1 MTDFHKDLL
10 AVNGESLS
18 QKHSSLAA
26 ITALNKRGVEHFLQ
40 QDIPTRKTEAWK
52 YTSLYSFINDPEG
65 YGRLATTF
73 NSEGL
78 ESLTTVP
85 TLEALRVVFVN
96 GQFSAELSSDAFSS
110 TESSS
115 KERTANVVRFSEAN
129 DAQQAII
136 ADNLDT
142 AIEQEKHVFAALN
155 SATVNDGILV
165 HVGKNEHLKTN
176 IQITHITT
184 PQEKP
189 FTVAARLLIV
199 LDTGAQATV
208 VEHFVSDEDEQ
219 NCFVNAITEV
229 KVGANARLNH
239 YRLQLMQEGSI
250 QIGGVHI
257 DLDRDANY
265 DSFQLGLGA
274 KIVRNDINL
283 NHNVGGSHCELKGV
297 YLPQNKQ
304 LIDFHSNMEH
314 KVAHCTTNEVF
325 RGIMADKSKA
335 VFNGRIHIHPDA
347 QKTLAELSNKNLL
360 LSDDAT
366 INTKP
371 ELEIYADDVRCA
383 HGATIAQ
390 LDEQAR
396 FYLQSRG
403 ISAAEADV
411 MLSFGFINELLENL
425 ELDAIRDLIRPILA
439 QRFGRDE
446 ELMKHI
452 G

>member
-1 MTDFHKDLL
+1 MTDFHNGLL
-10 AVNGESLS
+10 SANDTHSKES
-18 QKHSSLAA
+18 SSLPA
-26 ITALNKRGVEHFLQ
+26 IAGLNKSGAENFLAQ
-40 QDIPTRKTEAWK
+40 EIPTRKTEAWK
-52 YTSLYSFINDPEG
+52 FTSLYNLTSNEEG
-65 YGRLATTF
+65 YGRLAETHGAA
-73 NSEGL
+73 GL
-78 ESLTTVP
+78 DGLATIP
-85 TLEALRVVFVN
+85 ALGAQRLVFVN
-96 GQFSAELSSDAFSS
+96 GQYSEELSSN
-110 TESSS
+110 TTH
-115 KERTANVVRFSEAN
+115 KNVVRFSQAN
-129 DAQQAII
+129 DAQQSII
-136 ADNLDT
+136 ADNLGT
-142 AIEQEKHVFAALN
+142 AIEQEKHIFAALN
-155 SATVNDGILV
+155 NAITTDGVLV
-165 HVGKNEHLKTN
+165 HIGKNEQLKTN

-184 PQEKP
+184 PQAKA
-189 FTVAARLLIV
+189 FTVPTRLLIV
-199 LDTGAQATV
+199 LETGAQATV
-208 VEHFVSDEDEQ
+208 VEHFASNDDEQ
-219 NCFVNAITEV
+219 NCFINAITEA

-239 YRLQLMQEGSI
+239 YRLQLVQEGSI
-250 QIGGVHI
+250 QIGGIHV

-274 KIVRNDINL
+274 KIVRNDINV
-283 NHNVGGSHCELKGV
+283 NHNVGGSHCELVGV

-304 LIDFHSNMEH
+304 LIDFHSNIEH
-314 KVAHCTTNEVF
+314 KVAQCTTKEVF

-360 LSDDAT
+360 LSNDAT

-396 FYLQSRG
+396 FYLRSRG

-425 ELDAIRDLIRPILA
+425 ELDAIRNLIRPVLA

>member
-10 AVNGESLS
+10 AVNNTERDLFSVLNTSGSESF
-18 QKHSSLAA
+18 
-26 ITALNKRGVEHFLQ
+26 VQ
-40 QDIPTRKTEAWK
+40 QEIPTRKNEAWK
-52 YTSLYSFINDPEG
+52 FTSLYSFTSNEEG
-65 YGRLATTF
+65 YGRLAENCDAKGLDGITTIPEL
-73 NSEGL
+73 NAQRL
-78 ESLTTVP
+78 
-85 TLEALRVVFVN
+85 VFVN
-96 GQFSAELSSDAFSS
+96 GQYSNELSSN
-110 TESSS
+110 ESLS
-115 KERTANVVRFSEAN
+115 NVVRFSQAN
-129 DAQQAII
+129 EVQHAII
-136 ADNLDT
+136 ADNLGT
-142 AIEQEKHVFAALN
+142 AIEQEKHIFAALN
-155 SATVNDGILV
+155 NAITNDGVLV
-165 HVGKNEHLKTN
+165 HVGKNEQLKTN

-184 PQEKP
+184 AQAKP
-189 FTVAARLLIV
+189 FTVPARLLIV
-199 LDTGAQATV
+199 LDTGAEATV
-208 VEHFVSDEDEQ
+208 VEHFASNDDEQ
-219 NCFVNAITEV
+219 NCFVNAITEA
-229 KVGANARLNH
+229 KIGANARLNH

-250 QIGGVHI
+250 QIGGVHV
-257 DLDRDANY
+257 DLGRDANY

-274 KIVRNDINL
+274 KIVRNDINV
-283 NHNVGGSHCELKGV
+283 NHNMGGSHCELVGV

-304 LIDFHSNMEH
+304 LIDFHSNIEH
-314 KVAHCTTNEVF
+314 KVANCTTNEVF

-347 QKTLAELSNKNLL
+347 QKTLAQLSNKNLL
-360 LSDDAT
+360 LSNDAT

-396 FYLQSRG
+396 FYLRSRG

-425 ELDAIRDLIRPILA
+425 KLDAVRNLVRPLLA

-452 G
+452 S

>member
-1 MTDFHKDLL
+1 MTDFHKGLL
-10 AVNGESLS
+10 AVNDEARTKEKASLS
-18 QKHSSLAA
+18 A
-26 ITALNKRGVEHFLQ
+26 IATLNKSGKESYLQ

-52 YTSLYSFINDPEG
+52 YTSLYNFTNNPDG
-65 YGRLATTF
+65 YGRLAETF

-78 ESLTTVP
+78 DSITTIP
-85 TLEALRVVFVN
+85 ALNAQRVVFVN
-96 GQFSAELSSDAFSS
+96 GQYSAELSSK
-110 TESSS
+110 ESL
-115 KERTANVVRFSEAN
+115 ANVVRFSEAN
-129 DAQQAII
+129 EAQQAVI

-155 SATVNDGILV
+155 SATVTDGILV
-165 HVGKNEHLKTN
+165 HVGKNENLKTN

-184 PQEKP
+184 AQAKP
-189 FTVAARLLIV
+189 FTVTGRLLIV

-208 VEHFVSDEDEQ
+208 VEHFVSTEDEQ
-219 NCFVNAITEV
+219 NCFVNAITEA

-265 DSFQLGLGA
+265 ESFQLGLGA

-314 KVAHCTTNEVF
+314 KVANCTTNEVF

-390 LDEQAR
+390 LDDQAR

-439 QRFGRDE
+439 LRFGRDE

>member
-1 MTDFHKDLL
+1 MTDFHKGLL
-10 AVNGESLS
+10 AVNDDTHSKENSSLS
-18 QKHSSLAA
+18 A
-26 ITALNKRGVEHFLQ
+26 IATLNKSGKESYLQ

-52 YTSLYSFINDPEG
+52 YTSLYNFTNNPEG
-65 YGRLATTF
+65 YGRLAETF
-73 NSEGL
+73 NSEGFDGM
-78 ESLTTVP
+78 TTIP
-85 TLEALRVVFVN
+85 ALNAQRVVFVN
-96 GQFSAELSSDAFSS
+96 GQYSAELSSK
-110 TESSS
+110 ESL
-115 KERTANVVRFSEAN
+115 ANVVRFSEAN
-129 DAQQAII
+129 EAQQAII

-155 SATVNDGILV
+155 SATVTDGILV
-165 HVGKNEHLKTN
+165 HVGKNEQLKTN

-184 PQEKP
+184 AQAKP
-189 FTVAARLLIV
+189 FTVSARLLIV

-208 VEHFVSDEDEQ
+208 VEHFVSNEDEQ
-219 NCFVNAITEV
+219 NCFVNAITEA

-257 DLDRDANY
+257 DLGRDANY

-283 NHNVGGSHCELKGV
+283 NHNVGGSHCEIVGV

-304 LIDFHSNMEH
+304 LIDFHSNIEH
-314 KVAHCTTNEVF
+314 KVANCTTNEVF

>member
-1 MTDFHKDLL
+1 MTDFHKGLL
-10 AVNGESLS
+10 AINNTENALFSV
-18 QKHSSLAA
+18 
-26 ITALNKRGVEHFLQ
+26 LNKSGSESFLQ
-40 QDIPTRKTEAWK
+40 QEIPTRKTEAWK
-52 YTSLYSFINDPEG
+52 FTSLYNFTSNEEG
-65 YGRLATTF
+65 YGRLAETHNAAGLDAITTI
-73 NSEGL
+73 
-78 ESLTTVP
+78 P
-85 TLEALRVVFVN
+85 ALNAQRLVFVN
-96 GQFSAELSSDAFSS
+96 GQYSEELSSN
-110 TESSS
+110 ESIS
-115 KERTANVVRFSEAN
+115 NVVRFSQAN
-129 DAQQAII
+129 AAQQAII
-136 ADNLDT
+136 ADNLGT
-142 AIEQEKHVFAALN
+142 AIEQEKHLFAALN
-155 SATVNDGILV
+155 NATTTEGVLV
-165 HVGKNEHLKTN
+165 YVGKNEQLKTN

-184 PQEKP
+184 AQAKP

-199 LDTGAQATV
+199 LETGAQATV
-208 VEHFVSDEDEQ
+208 VEHFASNDAEQ
-219 NCFVNAITEV
+219 NCFVNAITEA

-250 QIGGVHI
+250 QMGGIHV

-274 KIVRNDINL
+274 KIVRNDINV
-283 NHNVGGSHCELKGV
+283 NHNVGGSHCELVGV

-304 LIDFHSNMEH
+304 LIDFHSNIEH
-314 KVAHCTTNEVF
+314 KVANCTTNEVF

-347 QKTLAELSNKNLL
+347 QKTLAQLSNKNLL
-360 LSDDAT
+360 LSNDAT

-396 FYLQSRG
+396 FYLRSRG

-425 ELDAIRDLIRPILA
+425 ELDAVRNLIRPLLA

-446 ELMKHI
+446 ELMKHL

>member
-1 MTDFHKDLL
+1 MTDFHKGLL
-10 AVNGESLS
+10 AVNNENLSKESSILS
-18 QKHSSLAA
+18 A
-26 ITALNKRGVEHFLQ
+26 ITALNKSGKESFLQ
-40 QDIPTRKTEAWK
+40 QEIPTRKTEAWK
-52 YTSLYSFINDPEG
+52 FTSLFGFTSNEEG
-65 YGRLATTF
+65 YGRLAASYDAT
-73 NSEGL
+73 GL
-78 ESLTTVP
+78 EAITTIP
-85 TLEALRVVFVN
+85 GLDAQRLVFVN
-96 GQFSAELSSDAFSS
+96 GQFSTDLSSKKSL
-110 TESSS
+110 T
-115 KERTANVVRFSEAN
+115 NVVRFSDAN
-129 DAQQAII
+129 EAQQAII
-136 ADNLDT
+136 AGNLGT
-142 AIEQEKHVFAALN
+142 AIEQEKHIFAALN
-155 SATVNDGILV
+155 NATTTDGVLV
-165 HVGKNEHLKTN
+165 HVGKNENLKTN

-184 PQEKP
+184 AQANP
-189 FTVAARLLIV
+189 FTVQARILIV
-199 LDTGAQATV
+199 LETGAEATV
-208 VEHFVSDEDEQ
+208 VEHFASNSDEQ
-219 NCFVNAITEV
+219 NCFVNAITEA
-229 KVGANARLNH
+229 KVGPNARLNH

-250 QIGGVHI
+250 QIGGVHV

-274 KIVRNDINL
+274 KIVRNDIKV
-283 NHNVGGSHCELKGV
+283 NHNVGGSHCELVGV

-304 LIDFHSNMEH
+304 LIDFHSNIEH
-314 KVAHCTTNEVF
+314 KIAHCTTKEVF

-425 ELDAIRDLIRPILA
+425 ELDAIRDLIRPVLA

>member
-1 MTDFHKDLL
+1 MTDFHKGLL
-10 AVNGESLS
+10 AINNTENALFSV
-18 QKHSSLAA
+18 
-26 ITALNKRGVEHFLQ
+26 LNKSGSESFLQ
-40 QDIPTRKTEAWK
+40 QEIPTRKTEAWK
-52 YTSLYSFINDPEG
+52 FTSLYNFTSNEEG
-65 YGRLATTF
+65 YGRLAETHNASGLDAITTI
-73 NSEGL
+73 
-78 ESLTTVP
+78 P
-85 TLEALRVVFVN
+85 ALNAQRLVFVN
-96 GQFSAELSSDAFSS
+96 GQYSEELSSN
-110 TESSS
+110 ESIS
-115 KERTANVVRFSEAN
+115 NVVRFSQAN
-129 DAQQAII
+129 EAQQAII
-136 ADNLDT
+136 ADNLGT
-142 AIEQEKHVFAALN
+142 AIEQEKHLFAALN
-155 SATVNDGILV
+155 NATTTEGVLV
-165 HVGKNEHLKTN
+165 YVGKNEQLKTN

-184 PQEKP
+184 AQAKP

-199 LDTGAQATV
+199 LETGAQATV
-208 VEHFVSDEDEQ
+208 VEHFASNDAEQ
-219 NCFVNAITEV
+219 NCFVNAITEA

-250 QIGGVHI
+250 QMGGIHV

-274 KIVRNDINL
+274 KIVRNDINV
-283 NHNVGGSHCELKGV
+283 NHNVGGSHCELVGV

-304 LIDFHSNMEH
+304 LIDFHSNIEH
-314 KVAHCTTNEVF
+314 KVANCTTNEVF

-347 QKTLAELSNKNLL
+347 QKTLAQLSNKNLL
-360 LSDDAT
+360 LSNDAT

-396 FYLQSRG
+396 FYLRSRG

-425 ELDAIRDLIRPILA
+425 ELDAVRNLIRPLLA

-446 ELMKHI
+446 ELMKHL

>member
-1 MTDFHKDLL
+1 MTDFHKGLL
-10 AVNGESLS
+10 AVNNAKSTL
-18 QKHSSLAA
+18 L
-26 ITALNKRGVEHFLQ
+26 TALNESGKESFLQ
-40 QDIPTRKTEAWK
+40 QQIPTRKTEAWK
-52 YTSLYSFINDPEG
+52 YTSLNALTSNEEG
-65 YGRLATTF
+65 YGRLATQF
-73 NSEGL
+73 SVEGL
-78 ESLTTVP
+78 EALSEIP
-85 TLEALRVVFVN
+85 TLNAQRLVFIN
-96 GQFSAELSSDAFSS
+96 GQFSKELSSSENF
-110 TESSS
+110 T
-115 KERTANVVRFSEAN
+115 NVVRFSEAN
-129 DAQQAII
+129 DDQQAII
-136 ADNLDT
+136 TDNIGT
-142 AIEQEKHVFAALN
+142 AIDQEKHLFAALN
-155 SATVNDGILV
+155 NAISNEGVLV
-165 HVGKNEHLKTN
+165 YVGKNEQLKTN

-184 PQEKP
+184 TQDQSFIVP
-189 FTVAARLLIV
+189 TRILIV
-199 LDTGAQATV
+199 LETGARATV
-208 VEHFVSDEDEQ
+208 VEHFTSTEDEQ

-229 KVGANARLNH
+229 KIGANARLDH

-250 QIGGVHI
+250 QIGGVYV

-274 KIVRNDINL
+274 KIVRNDINV
-283 NHNVGGSHCELKGV
+283 NHNVGGSHCELKAV

-314 KVAHCTTNEVF
+314 KAANCTTNEIF

-347 QKTLAELSNKNLL
+347 QKTLAQLSNKNLL
-360 LSDDAT
+360 ISDEAT

-371 ELEIYADDVRCA
+371 ELEIYADDVRCT

-390 LDEQAR
+390 LDKDAR

-425 ELDAIRDLIRPILA
+425 ELEAIRDLIRPILA

>member
-1 MTDFHKDLL
+1 MTDFHKGLL
-10 AVNGESLS
+10 AINNAENTL
-18 QKHSSLAA
+18 L
-26 ITALNKRGVEHFLQ
+26 TALNESGKESFLQ
-40 QDIPTRKTEAWK
+40 QQIPTRKTEAWK
-52 YTSLYSFINDPEG
+52 YTSLNALTSNEEG
-65 YGRLATTF
+65 YGRVATQF
-73 NSEGL
+73 NVEGL
-78 ESLTTVP
+78 EALSEIPSLNAQR
-85 TLEALRVVFVN
+85 LVFVN
-96 GQFSAELSSDAFSS
+96 GQYSKELSTSSDSV
-110 TESSS
+110 
-115 KERTANVVRFSEAN
+115 NVTRFNEAN
-129 DAQQAII
+129 DVQKTII
-136 ADNLDT
+136 ADNIGT
-142 AIEQEKHVFAALN
+142 AIDQEKHLFAALN
-155 SATVNDGILV
+155 NAIIHDGILV
-165 HVGKNEHLKTN
+165 HVGKNEQLKTS

-184 PQEKP
+184 KQAQS
-189 FTVAARLLIV
+189 FTVPTRILIV
-199 LDTGAQATV
+199 LETGASATV
-208 VEHFVSDEDEQ
+208 VEHFTSTDDEQ

-229 KVGANARLNH
+229 KIGANARLDH

-250 QIGGVHI
+250 QIGGVYV

-274 KIVRNDINL
+274 KIVRNDINV

-314 KVAHCTTNEVF
+314 KVANCTTNEIF

-347 QKTLAELSNKNLL
+347 QKTLAQLSNKNLL
-360 LSDDAT
+360 ISDEAT

-390 LDEQAR
+390 LDDDAR

-425 ELDAIRDLIRPILA
+425 ELEAVRDLIRPILA
-439 QRFGRDE
+439 LRFGRDE
-446 ELMKHI
+446 ELMQHI

>member
-1 MTDFHKDLL
+1 MTDFHKGLL
-10 AVNGESLS
+10 AINNTENALFSVLNNSGSES
-18 QKHSSLAA
+18 
-26 ITALNKRGVEHFLQ
+26 FLQ
-40 QDIPTRKTEAWK
+40 QEIPTRKTEAWK
-52 YTSLYSFINDPEG
+52 FTSLYNFTSNEEG
-65 YGRLATTF
+65 YGRLAETHNAAGLDAITTI
-73 NSEGL
+73 
-78 ESLTTVP
+78 P
-85 TLEALRVVFVN
+85 ALNAQRLVFVN
-96 GQFSAELSSDAFSS
+96 GQYSEELSSN
-110 TESSS
+110 ESIS
-115 KERTANVVRFSEAN
+115 NVVRFSQAN
-129 DAQQAII
+129 EAQQAII
-136 ADNLDT
+136 ADNLGT
-142 AIEQEKHVFAALN
+142 AIEQEKHLFAALN
-155 SATVNDGILV
+155 NATTTEGVLV
-165 HVGKNEHLKTN
+165 YVGKNEQLKTN

-184 PQEKP
+184 AQAKP

-199 LDTGAQATV
+199 LETGAQATV
-208 VEHFVSDEDEQ
+208 VEHFASNDAEQ
-219 NCFVNAITEV
+219 NCFVNAITEA

-250 QIGGVHI
+250 QMGGIHV

-274 KIVRNDINL
+274 KIVRNDINV
-283 NHNVGGSHCELKGV
+283 NHNVGGSHCELVGV

-304 LIDFHSNMEH
+304 LIDFHSNIEH
-314 KVAHCTTNEVF
+314 KVANCTTNEVF

-347 QKTLAELSNKNLL
+347 QKTLAQLSNKNLL
-360 LSDDAT
+360 LSNDAT

-396 FYLQSRG
+396 FYLRSRG

-425 ELDAIRDLIRPILA
+425 ELDAVRNLIRPLLA

-446 ELMKHI
+446 ELMKHL

>member
-1 MTDFHKDLL
+1 MTDFHNTLL
-10 AVNGESLS
+10 AAKSDDSKSSLS
-18 QKHSSLAA
+18 AM
-26 ITALNKRGVEHFLQ
+26 TTLNKSGAESFLAQ
-40 QDIPTRKTEAWK
+40 EIPTRKTEAWK
-52 YTSLYSFINDPEG
+52 FTSLYNLTSNEEG
-65 YGRLATTF
+65 YGRLAETHNAAGLDGITTI
-73 NSEGL
+73 
-78 ESLTTVP
+78 P
-85 TLEALRVVFVN
+85 ALDAQRLVFVN
-96 GQFSAELSSDAFSS
+96 GQYSEALSSN
-110 TESSS
+110 ESIV
-115 KERTANVVRFSEAN
+115 NVVRFSQAN
-129 DAQQAII
+129 ETQQAII
-136 ADNLDT
+136 ADNLGT

-155 SATVNDGILV
+155 NAITTDGVLV
-165 HVGKNEHLKTN
+165 HVAKNEPLKTN
-176 IQITHITT
+176 IQVTHITT
-184 PQEKP
+184 AQAKP
-189 FTVAARLLIV
+189 FTVPARLLIV
-199 LDTGAQATV
+199 LESGAEATV
-208 VEHFVSDEDEQ
+208 VEHFVSGEEEQ
-219 NCFVNAITEV
+219 NCFVNAITEA
-229 KVGANARLNH
+229 KIGANARLNH

-250 QIGGVHI
+250 QIGGVHV
-257 DLDRDANY
+257 DLERDANY

-274 KIVRNDINL
+274 KIVRNDINV
-283 NHNVGGSHCELKGV
+283 NHNVGGSHCELVGV

-304 LIDFHSNMEH
+304 LIDFHSNIEH
-314 KVAHCTTNEVF
+314 AVANCTTKEVF

-360 LSDDAT
+360 VSNDAT

-425 ELDAIRDLIRPILA
+425 ELDAVRNLIRPILA

-446 ELMKHI
+446 ELMQHI
-452 G
+452 S

>member
-1 MTDFHKDLL
+1 MTDFHNGLL
-10 AVNGESLS
+10 AVNDEANSPLS
-18 QKHSSLAA
+18 AV
-26 ITALNKRGVEHFLQ
+26 TALNSSGADSFLAQ
-40 QDIPTRKTEAWK
+40 EIPTRKTEAWK
-52 YTSLYSFINDPEG
+52 YTSLFNLTSNEEG
-65 YGRLATTF
+65 YGRLAETHGAA
-73 NSEGL
+73 GL
-78 ESLTTVP
+78 DGLATIP
-85 TLEALRVVFVN
+85 ALDAQRLVFVN
-96 GQFSAELSSDAFSS
+96 GQYSKELSSN
-110 TESSS
+110 TEH
-115 KERTANVVRFSEAN
+115 KNVVRFSQAD
-129 DAQQAII
+129 DAQKSII
-136 ADNLDT
+136 ADNLGS
-142 AIEQEKHVFAALN
+142 AVEQEKHVFGALN
-155 SATVNDGILV
+155 NAITTDGVLV
-165 HVGKNEHLKTN
+165 HVGKNEQLKTN

-184 PQEKP
+184 PQAKA
-189 FTVAARLLIV
+189 FTVPARLLIV
-199 LDTGAQATV
+199 LETGAQATV
-208 VEHFVSDEDEQ
+208 IEHFASTDDEQ
-219 NCFVNAITEV
+219 NCFVNAITEA

-239 YRLQLMQEGSI
+239 YRLQLIQEGSI
-250 QIGGVHI
+250 QIGGVHV

-274 KIVRNDINL
+274 KIVRNDINV
-283 NHNVGGSHCELKGV
+283 NHNVGGSHCELVGV

-304 LIDFHSNMEH
+304 LIDFHSNIEH
-314 KVAHCTTNEVF
+314 KVANCTTSEVF

-360 LSDDAT
+360 LSNDAT

-425 ELDAIRDLIRPILA
+425 ELDAIRNLIRPILA

>member
-1 MTDFHKDLL
+1 MTDFHKGLL
-10 AVNGESLS
+10 AVNNESS
-18 QKHSSLAA
+18 PLALFSE
-26 ITALNKRGVEHFLQ
+26 LNKSGTDNFLQ
-40 QDIPTRKTEAWK
+40 QEIPTRKTEAWK
-52 YTSLYSFINDPEG
+52 YTSLYNLTSNEEG
-65 YGRLATTF
+65 YGRLAEKHNPAGLDGITTI
-73 NSEGL
+73 
-78 ESLTTVP
+78 P
-85 TLEALRVVFVN
+85 ALNAQRLVFVN
-96 GQFSAELSSDAFSS
+96 GQYSAELSSN
-110 TESSS
+110 ESC
-115 KERTANVVRFSEAN
+115 KNVVRFSQAN
-129 DAQQAII
+129 EAQQAVISK
-136 ADNLDT
+136 NLGT
-142 AIEQEKHVFAALN
+142 TIEQEKHIFAALN
-155 SATVNDGILV
+155 NAISNDGVLV
-165 HVGKNEHLKTN
+165 HVEKNELLKTN

-184 PQEKP
+184 AEAKP
-189 FTVAARLLIV
+189 FTVPARLLIV
-199 LDTGAQATV
+199 LETGAQATV
-208 VEHFVSDEDEQ
+208 VEHFASNDDEQ
-219 NCFVNAITEV
+219 NCFVNAITEA
-229 KVGANARLNH
+229 KVGANARLSH

-250 QIGGVHI
+250 QIGGVHV

-274 KIVRNDINL
+274 KIVRNDINV
-283 NHNVGGSHCELKGV
+283 NHNIGGSHCELKGV

-335 VFNGRIHIHPDA
+335 VFNGRIHIHADA

-425 ELDAIRDLIRPILA
+425 ELDAIRNLIRPILA

>member
-1 MTDFHKDLL
+1 MTDFHNGLL
-10 AVNGESLS
+10 AVNDEANSPLS
-18 QKHSSLAA
+18 AV
-26 ITALNKRGVEHFLQ
+26 TALNSSGADSFLAQ
-40 QDIPTRKTEAWK
+40 EIPTRKTEAWK
-52 YTSLYSFINDPEG
+52 YTSLFNLTSNEEG
-65 YGRLATTF
+65 YGRLAETHGAA
-73 NSEGL
+73 GL
-78 ESLTTVP
+78 DGQATIP
-85 TLEALRVVFVN
+85 ALDAQRLVFVN
-96 GQFSAELSSDAFSS
+96 GQYSKELSSN
-110 TESSS
+110 TEH
-115 KERTANVVRFSEAN
+115 KNVVRFSQAD
-129 DAQQAII
+129 DAQKSII
-136 ADNLDT
+136 ADNLGS
-142 AIEQEKHVFAALN
+142 AVEQEKHVFGALN
-155 SATVNDGILV
+155 NAITTDGVLV
-165 HVGKNEHLKTN
+165 HVGKNEQLKTN

-184 PQEKP
+184 PQAKA
-189 FTVAARLLIV
+189 FTVPARLLIV
-199 LDTGAQATV
+199 LETGAQATV
-208 VEHFVSDEDEQ
+208 VEHFASTDDEQ
-219 NCFVNAITEV
+219 NCFVNAITEA

-239 YRLQLMQEGSI
+239 YRLQLIQEGSI

-274 KIVRNDINL
+274 KIVRNDINV
-283 NHNVGGSHCELKGV
+283 NHNVGGSHCELVGV

-304 LIDFHSNMEH
+304 LIDFHSNIEH
-314 KVAHCTTNEVF
+314 KVANCTTSEVF

-360 LSDDAT
+360 LSNDAT

-425 ELDAIRDLIRPILA
+425 ELDAIRNLIRPILA

>member
-10 AVNGESLS
+10 AINNTENALFSV
-18 QKHSSLAA
+18 
-26 ITALNKRGVEHFLQ
+26 LNKSGSESFLQ
-40 QDIPTRKTEAWK
+40 QEIPTRKTEAWK
-52 YTSLYSFINDPEG
+52 FTSLYNFTSNEEG
-65 YGRLATTF
+65 YGRLAETHNAAGLDAITTI
-73 NSEGL
+73 
-78 ESLTTVP
+78 P
-85 TLEALRVVFVN
+85 ALNAQRLVFVN
-96 GQFSAELSSDAFSS
+96 GQYSEELSSN
-110 TESSS
+110 ESIS
-115 KERTANVVRFSEAN
+115 NVVRFSQAN
-129 DAQQAII
+129 AAQQAII
-136 ADNLDT
+136 ADNLGT
-142 AIEQEKHVFAALN
+142 AIEQEKHLFAALN
-155 SATVNDGILV
+155 NATTTEGVLV
-165 HVGKNEHLKTN
+165 YVGKNEQLKTN

-184 PQEKP
+184 AQAKP

-199 LDTGAQATV
+199 LETGAQATV
-208 VEHFVSDEDEQ
+208 VEHFASNDAEQ
-219 NCFVNAITEV
+219 NCFVNAITEA

-250 QIGGVHI
+250 QMGGIHV

-274 KIVRNDINL
+274 KIVRNDINV
-283 NHNVGGSHCELKGV
+283 NHNVGGSHCELVGV

-304 LIDFHSNMEH
+304 LIDFHSNIEH
-314 KVAHCTTNEVF
+314 KVANCTTNEVF

-347 QKTLAELSNKNLL
+347 QKTLAQLSNKNLL
-360 LSDDAT
+360 LSNDAT

-396 FYLQSRG
+396 FYLRSRG

-425 ELDAIRDLIRPILA
+425 ELDAVRNLIRPLLA

-446 ELMKHI
+446 ELMKHL

>member
-1 MTDFHKDLL
+1 MTDFQNGLL
-10 AVNGESLS
+10 AVNGENLNKENASI
-18 QKHSSLAA
+18 AA
-26 ITALNKRGVEHFLQ
+26 IATLNKSGKESYLQ

-52 YTSLYSFINDPEG
+52 YTSLYNFTNNPDG
-65 YGRLATTF
+65 YGRLAETF

-78 ESLTTVP
+78 DSITTIP
-85 TLEALRVVFVN
+85 ALNAQRVVFVN
-96 GQFSAELSSDAFSS
+96 GQYSAELSSK
-110 TESSS
+110 ESLS
-115 KERTANVVRFSEAN
+115 NVVRFSEAN
-129 DAQQAII
+129 EAQQAVI

-165 HVGKNEHLKTN
+165 HVGKNENLKTN

-184 PQEKP
+184 AQAKP
-189 FTVAARLLIV
+189 FTVTGRLLII

-208 VEHFVSDEDEQ
+208 VEHFVSTEDEQ
-219 NCFVNAITEV
+219 NCFVNAITEA

-265 DSFQLGLGA
+265 ESFQLGLGA

-314 KVAHCTTNEVF
+314 KVANCTTNEVF

-390 LDEQAR
+390 LDDQAR

-439 QRFGRDE
+439 LRFGRDE

>member
-1 MTDFHKDLL
+1 MTDFHKGLL
-10 AVNGESLS
+10 AINNTENALFSV
-18 QKHSSLAA
+18 
-26 ITALNKRGVEHFLQ
+26 LNKSGSESFLQ
-40 QDIPTRKTEAWK
+40 QEIPTRKTEAWK
-52 YTSLYSFINDPEG
+52 FTSLYNFTSNEEG
-65 YGRLATTF
+65 YGRLAETHNAAGLDAITTI
-73 NSEGL
+73 
-78 ESLTTVP
+78 P
-85 TLEALRVVFVN
+85 ALNAQRLVFVN
-96 GQFSAELSSDAFSS
+96 GQYSEELSSN
-110 TESSS
+110 ESIS
-115 KERTANVVRFSEAN
+115 NVVRFSQAN
-129 DAQQAII
+129 EAQQAII
-136 ADNLDT
+136 ADNLGT
-142 AIEQEKHVFAALN
+142 AIEQEKHLFAALN
-155 SATVNDGILV
+155 NATTTEGVLV
-165 HVGKNEHLKTN
+165 YVGKNEQLKTN

-184 PQEKP
+184 AQAKP

-199 LDTGAQATV
+199 LETGAQATV
-208 VEHFVSDEDEQ
+208 VEHFASNDAEQ
-219 NCFVNAITEV
+219 NCFVNAIIEA

-250 QIGGVHI
+250 QMGGIHV

-274 KIVRNDINL
+274 KIVRNDINV
-283 NHNVGGSHCELKGV
+283 NHNVGGSHCELVGV

-304 LIDFHSNMEH
+304 LIDFHSNIEH
-314 KVAHCTTNEVF
+314 KVANCTTNEVF

-347 QKTLAELSNKNLL
+347 QKTLAQLSNKNLL
-360 LSDDAT
+360 LSNDAT

-396 FYLQSRG
+396 FYLRSRG

-425 ELDAIRDLIRPILA
+425 ELDAVRNLIRPLLA

-446 ELMKHI
+446 ELMKHL

>member
-1 MTDFHKDLL
+1 MTDFHKGLL
-10 AVNGESLS
+10 AINDTENGLFSV
-18 QKHSSLAA
+18 
-26 ITALNKRGVEHFLQ
+26 LNKSGAESFLQ
-40 QDIPTRKTEAWK
+40 QEIPTRKTEAWK
-52 YTSLYSFINDPEG
+52 FTSLYNFTANEEG
-65 YGRLATTF
+65 YGRLAETHNAAGLDGITTI
-73 NSEGL
+73 
-78 ESLTTVP
+78 P
-85 TLEALRVVFVN
+85 ALNAQRLVFVN
-96 GQFSAELSSDAFSS
+96 GQYSEELSSN
-110 TESSS
+110 ESLS
-115 KERTANVVRFSEAN
+115 NVVRFSQAN
-129 DAQQAII
+129 ETQQAII
-136 ADNLDT
+136 ADNLGT
-142 AIEQEKHVFAALN
+142 AIEQEKHIFAALN
-155 SATVNDGILV
+155 NATSTDGVLV
-165 HVGKNEHLKTN
+165 HIEKNEQLKTN

-184 PQEKP
+184 AQAKP

-199 LDTGAQATV
+199 LETGAQATV
-208 VEHFVSDEDEQ
+208 IEHFASNDAEQ
-219 NCFVNAITEV
+219 NCFVNAVTEA
-229 KVGANARLNH
+229 KVGANAHLNH

-250 QIGGVHI
+250 QIGGVHV
-257 DLDRDANY
+257 DLGRDANY

-274 KIVRNDINL
+274 KIVRNDINV
-283 NHNVGGSHCELKGV
+283 NHNVGGSHCELVGV

-304 LIDFHSNMEH
+304 LIDFHSNIEH
-314 KVAHCTTNEVF
+314 KVANCTTNEVF

-347 QKTLAELSNKNLL
+347 QKTLAQLSNKNLL
-360 LSDDAT
+360 LSNDAT

-396 FYLQSRG
+396 FYLRSRG

-425 ELDAIRDLIRPILA
+425 ELDAIRNLIRPLLA

>member
-10 AVNGESLS
+10 AVNNTERKLFSVLNTSGSES
-18 QKHSSLAA
+18 
-26 ITALNKRGVEHFLQ
+26 FLQ
-40 QDIPTRKTEAWK
+40 QEIPTRKTEAWK
-52 YTSLYSFINDPEG
+52 FTSLYSFTSNEEG
-65 YGRLATTF
+65 YGRLAEDY
-73 NSEGL
+73 NAKGL
-78 ESLTTVP
+78 DGITVIP
-85 TLEALRVVFVN
+85 ELNAQRLVFVN
-96 GQFSAELSSDAFSS
+96 GQYSEELSSH
-110 TESSS
+110 ESLS
-115 KERTANVVRFSEAN
+115 NVVRFSQANEA
-129 DAQQAII
+129 QHAII
-136 ADNLDT
+136 ADNLGT
-142 AIEQEKHVFAALN
+142 AIEQEKHIFAALN
-155 SATVNDGILV
+155 NAIINEGVLV

-184 PQEKP
+184 AQAKP
-189 FTVAARLLIV
+189 FTVPARLLIV
-199 LDTGAQATV
+199 LDTGAEATV
-208 VEHFVSDEDEQ
+208 VEHFASNDDEQ
-219 NCFVNAITEV
+219 NCFVNAITEA
-229 KVGANARLNH
+229 KIGANARLNH

-250 QIGGVHI
+250 QMGGVHV
-257 DLDRDANY
+257 DLGRDANY

-274 KIVRNDINL
+274 KIIRNDINV
-283 NHNVGGSHCELKGV
+283 NHNVGGSHCELVGV

-304 LIDFHSNMEH
+304 LIDFHSNIEH
-314 KVAHCTTNEVF
+314 KVANCTTNEVF

-347 QKTLAELSNKNLL
+347 QKTLAQLSNKNLL
-360 LSDDAT
+360 LSNDAT

-396 FYLQSRG
+396 FYLRSRG

-425 ELDAIRDLIRPILA
+425 KLDAVRNLVRPLLA

-446 ELMKHI
+446 ELMNHI
-452 G
+452 S

>member
-1 MTDFHKDLL
+1 MTDFHKGLL
-10 AVNGESLS
+10 AVNHADSDL
-18 QKHSSLAA
+18 LA
-26 ITALNKRGVEHFLQ
+26 ALNKSGRDSFLQ

-52 YTSLYSFINDPEG
+52 YTSLNALTAHEEG
-65 YGRLATTF
+65 YGRLATNF
-73 NSEGL
+73 NANEL
-78 ESLTTVP
+78 E
-85 TLEALRVVFVN
+85 TLSNIPALDAHRLVFVN
-96 GQFSAELSSDAFSS
+96 GQYSSELSSS
-110 TESSS
+110 ESS
-115 KERTANVVRFSEAN
+115 ANVVRFGDAN
-129 DAQQAII
+129 SAQQAVITSNI
-136 ADNLDT
+136 GT
-142 AIEQEKHVFAALN
+142 AIEQDKHLFAALN
-155 SATVNDGILV
+155 NAITNEGVLV
-165 HVGKNEHLKTN
+165 HIGKNEQLKQN
-176 IQITHITT
+176 IQITHISTT
-184 PQEKP
+184 QEKA
-189 FTVAARLLIV
+189 FTVPARILIV
-199 LDTGAQATV
+199 LETGASATV
-208 VEHFVSDEDEQ
+208 VEHFTSNNDEQ
-219 NCFVNAITEV
+219 NCFINAITEA

-239 YRLQLMQEGSI
+239 YRLQLVEENSI
-250 QIGGVHI
+250 QIGGVYV

-274 KIVRNDINL
+274 KIVRNDINV

-314 KVAHCTTNEVF
+314 KVANCTTNEVF

-360 LSDDAT
+360 LSNEAT

-390 LDEQAR
+390 LDEEAR

-425 ELDAIRDLIRPILA
+425 ELEAVRDLIRPILA
-439 QRFGRDE
+439 KRFGRDE
-446 ELMKHI
+446 ELMQHI

>member
-1 MTDFHKDLL
+1 MTDFHKGLL
-10 AVNGESLS
+10 AINNTENALFSV
-18 QKHSSLAA
+18 
-26 ITALNKRGVEHFLQ
+26 LNKSGSESFLQ
-40 QDIPTRKTEAWK
+40 QEIPTRKTEAWK
-52 YTSLYSFINDPEG
+52 FTSLYNFTSNEEG
-65 YGRLATTF
+65 YGRLAETHNAAGLDAITTI
-73 NSEGL
+73 
-78 ESLTTVP
+78 P
-85 TLEALRVVFVN
+85 ALNAQRLVFVN
-96 GQFSAELSSDAFSS
+96 GQYSEELSSN
-110 TESSS
+110 ESIS
-115 KERTANVVRFSEAN
+115 NVVRFSQAN
-129 DAQQAII
+129 EAQQAII
-136 ADNLDT
+136 ADNLGT
-142 AIEQEKHVFAALN
+142 AIEQEKHLFAALN
-155 SATVNDGILV
+155 NATTTEGVLV
-165 HVGKNEHLKTN
+165 YVGKNEQLKTN

-184 PQEKP
+184 AQAKP

-199 LDTGAQATV
+199 LETGAQATV
-208 VEHFVSDEDEQ
+208 VEHFASNDAEQ
-219 NCFVNAITEV
+219 NCFVNAITEA

-250 QIGGVHI
+250 QMGGIHV

-274 KIVRNDINL
+274 KIVRNDINV
-283 NHNVGGSHCELKGV
+283 NHNVGGSHCELVGV

-304 LIDFHSNMEH
+304 LIDFHSNIEH
-314 KVAHCTTNEVF
+314 KVANCTTNEVF

-347 QKTLAELSNKNLL
+347 QKTLAQLSNKNLL
-360 LSDDAT
+360 LSNDAT

-396 FYLQSRG
+396 FYLRSRG

-425 ELDAIRDLIRPILA
+425 ELDAVRNLIRPLLA

-446 ELMKHI
+446 ELMKHL

>member
-10 AVNGESLS
+10 AINNTENALFSV
-18 QKHSSLAA
+18 
-26 ITALNKRGVEHFLQ
+26 LNKSGSESFLQ
-40 QDIPTRKTEAWK
+40 QEIPTRKTEAWK
-52 YTSLYSFINDPEG
+52 FTSLYNFTSNEEG
-65 YGRLATTF
+65 YGRLAETHNAAGLDAITTI
-73 NSEGL
+73 
-78 ESLTTVP
+78 P
-85 TLEALRVVFVN
+85 ALNAQRLVFVN
-96 GQFSAELSSDAFSS
+96 GQYSEELSSN
-110 TESSS
+110 ESIS
-115 KERTANVVRFSEAN
+115 NVVRFSQAN
-129 DAQQAII
+129 AAQQAII
-136 ADNLDT
+136 ADNLGT
-142 AIEQEKHVFAALN
+142 AIEQEKHLFAALN
-155 SATVNDGILV
+155 NATTTEGVLV
-165 HVGKNEHLKTN
+165 YVGKNEQLKTN

-184 PQEKP
+184 AQAKP

-199 LDTGAQATV
+199 LETGAQATV
-208 VEHFVSDEDEQ
+208 VEHFASNDAEQ
-219 NCFVNAITEV
+219 NCFVNAIIEA

-250 QIGGVHI
+250 QMGGIHV

-274 KIVRNDINL
+274 KIVRNDINV
-283 NHNVGGSHCELKGV
+283 NHNVGGSHCELVGV

-304 LIDFHSNMEH
+304 LIDFHSNIEH
-314 KVAHCTTNEVF
+314 KVANCTTNEVF

-347 QKTLAELSNKNLL
+347 QKTLAQLSNKNLL
-360 LSDDAT
+360 LSNDAT

-396 FYLQSRG
+396 FYLRSRG

-425 ELDAIRDLIRPILA
+425 ELDAVRNLIRPLLA

-446 ELMKHI
+446 ELMKHL

>member
-1 MTDFHKDLL
+1 MTDFHKGLL
-10 AVNGESLS
+10 AINNTENALFSV
-18 QKHSSLAA
+18 
-26 ITALNKRGVEHFLQ
+26 LNKSGSESFLQ
-40 QDIPTRKTEAWK
+40 QEIPTRKTEAWK
-52 YTSLYSFINDPEG
+52 FTSLYNFTSNEEG
-65 YGRLATTF
+65 YGRLAETHNAAGLDAITTI
-73 NSEGL
+73 
-78 ESLTTVP
+78 P
-85 TLEALRVVFVN
+85 ALNAQRLVFVN
-96 GQFSAELSSDAFSS
+96 GQYSEELSSN
-110 TESSS
+110 ESIS
-115 KERTANVVRFSEAN
+115 NVVRFSQAN
-129 DAQQAII
+129 EAQQAII
-136 ADNLDT
+136 ADNLGT
-142 AIEQEKHVFAALN
+142 AIEQEKHLFAALN
-155 SATVNDGILV
+155 NATTTEGVLV
-165 HVGKNEHLKTN
+165 YVGKNEQLKTN

-184 PQEKP
+184 AQAKP

-199 LDTGAQATV
+199 LETGAQATV
-208 VEHFVSDEDEQ
+208 VEHFVSNDAEQ
-219 NCFVNAITEV
+219 NCFVNAITEA

-250 QIGGVHI
+250 QMGGIHV

-274 KIVRNDINL
+274 KIVRNDINV
-283 NHNVGGSHCELKGV
+283 NHNVGGSHCELVGV

-304 LIDFHSNMEH
+304 LIDFHSNIEH
-314 KVAHCTTNEVF
+314 KVANCTTNEVF

-347 QKTLAELSNKNLL
+347 QKTLAQLSNKNLL
-360 LSDDAT
+360 LSNDAT

-396 FYLQSRG
+396 FYLRSRG

-425 ELDAIRDLIRPILA
+425 ELDAVRNLIRPLLA

-446 ELMKHI
+446 ELMKHL

>member
-1 MTDFHKDLL
+1 MTDFHKGLL
-10 AVNGESLS
+10 AVNNADSAL
-18 QKHSSLAA
+18 L
-26 ITALNKRGVEHFLQ
+26 TALNKSGSESFLQ
-40 QDIPTRKTEAWK
+40 QEIPTRKIEAWK
-52 YTSLYSFINDPEG
+52 YTSLNGLTSNEEG
-65 YGRLATTF
+65 YGRLASQLSSEEL

-78 ESLTTVP
+78 KALADIAA
-85 TLEALRVVFVN
+85 LDALRLVFVN
-96 GQFSAELSSDAFSS
+96 GQFSEELSSAENS
-110 TESSS
+110 
-115 KERTANVVRFSEAN
+115 ANIVRFSEAN
-129 DAQQAII
+129 DAQKAII
-136 ADNLDT
+136 ADNIGT

-155 SATVNDGILV
+155 NAIINDGVLV
-165 HVGKNEHLKTN
+165 HIAKNEQLKNN

-184 PQEKP
+184 KQDQS
-189 FTVAARLLIV
+189 FTIPARILIV
-199 LDTGAQATV
+199 LETGASATV
-208 VEHFVSDEDEQ
+208 VEHFTSTDDEQ

-250 QIGGVHI
+250 QIGGVHV

-274 KIVRNDINL
+274 KIVRNDINV

-314 KVAHCTTNEVF
+314 RVANCTTNEVF

-347 QKTLAELSNKNLL
+347 QKTLAQLSNKNLL
-360 LSDDAT
+360 ISDDAT

-390 LDEQAR
+390 LDEDAR

-425 ELDAIRDLIRPILA
+425 ELEAVRNLIRPILA